1 MHFSFSEKLLK
12 KKGAALPFV
21 VRRRAAVSIKSENN
35 KKVKNKN
42 ASHYFGQLKGTAF

>member
-35 KKVKNKN
+35 KKVKD